1 VPPVGSFVPRGRHL
15 FVFDIAATFVAI
27 VVSFGLRF
35 DALDVPT
42 RIAPFMPVALLPLV
56 VMPPTYAFFGMYRR
70 EWRYA
75 SVQEMFS
82 LALAVVVGTAVAAAA
97 FTGLAWAGVTGTSGF
112 PRSIYVTEALFGL
125 ALVGGGRFALR
136 AYLERRGIPG
146 GTDEELGLV
155 PTIVYGAGETGA
167 TVARVAA
174 RDPGAH
180 LKVVG
185 FIDDD
190 ATKQGSRLLG
200 RPVFGG
206 LEALA
211 SAARSTHAS
220 QLLVAMPTATGAA
233 VRRAFER
240 GQELGLEVRTVPHP
254 REILAG
260 EGLAARIRK
269 VSVEDLLRR
278 SPVRIDTDAVA
289 GYLNGASVL
298 VTGGGGS
305 IGSELVRQILEVGP
319 GLITVVDN
327 HEEALWSIEREL
339 AERAGDKPGVSF
351 VPILADIRSPEAVD
365 ALIARARPDVV
376 FHAAALKHVPIVELF
391 PAEGA
396 MTNVIGTRNV
406 LETCERQGVARFV
419 LISTDKAV
427 EPIGAMGATK
437 RVAELLT
444 VAAARRTGRPYVAV
458 RFGNVLG
465 SSGSVIPTFQR
476 QLEEGRPL
484 TITHADT
491 TRFFMT
497 IPEAVSLI
505 LQAGATARIGDI
517 YVLDMGEPVRIVDL
531 ARDLILLSGLDPARV
546 PIVYTGLRPGE
557 RLHEA
562 LFYDHETTERTG
574 HESIMRVRADSIGPI
589 GEPLDRLMAGL
600 ETAAVRRDD
609 AGVRALLRTVPGLGV
624 RGSDLTMAAA
634 TAPRMPP
641 AAAPPAGPQA
651 GAASS
656 HAEGQ

>member
-1 VPPVGSFVPRGRHL
+1 MGSFVPRGRHL
-15 FVFDIAATFVAI
+15 FVYDIAVTLVA
-27 VVSFGLRF
+27 VLVSFGLRF
-35 DALDVPT
+35 DSVDVPA
-42 RIAPFMPVALLPLV
+42 RMAPFMPVALLPLA

-82 LALAVVVGTAVAAAA
+82 LALAVVAGTLIAVAVSAGLGWAGAAGTA
-97 FTGLAWAGVTGTSGF
+97 GF
-112 PRSIYVTEALFGL
+112 PPAIFVTEALLGL

-174 RDPGAH
+174 RDPDAH
-180 LKVVG
+180 LKIVG

-190 ATKQGSRLLG
+190 PAKHGSRLLG

-206 LEALA
+206 LEALS
-211 SAARSTHAS
+211 SAARSTHAT
-220 QLLVAMPTATGAA
+220 QLLVAMPTATGVA

-240 GQELGLEVRTVPHP
+240 GQALGLEVRTVPHP
-254 REILAG
+254 RDILAG

-305 IGSELVRQILEVGP
+305 IGSELVRQILDVGP

-327 HEEALWSIEREL
+327 HEEALWSIEHEL
-339 AERAGDKPGVSF
+339 AERIGDRPGVSF
-351 VPILADIRSPEAVD
+351 VPILADIRSPEAVE
-365 ALIARARPDVV
+365 AMIARARPDVV

-396 MTNVIGTRNV
+396 MTNVLGTRNV
-406 LETCERQGVARFV
+406 LAACERQGVGRFV

-444 VAAARRTGRPYVAV
+444 VAAARRTGLPYVAV

-484 TITHADT
+484 TITHEDT

-505 LQAGATARIGDI
+505 LQAGATAQIGDI

-574 HESIMRVRADSIGPI
+574 HESIMRVRADAIGPI
-589 GEPLDRLMAGL
+589 GEPLEMLMAGL
-600 ETAAVRRDD
+600 EPAAVRRDD
-609 AGVRALLRTVPGLGV
+609 TSVRAFLRTVPDLG
-624 RGSDLTMAAA
+624 RAGRSDTNAAA
-634 TAPRMPP
+634 AEPPIPP
-641 AAAPPAGPQA
+641 AAGPVA
-651 GAASS
+651 ATGAD
-656 HAEGQ
+656 HAEEP

>member
-1 VPPVGSFVPRGRHL
+1 VNSFVPRGRHL
-15 FVFDIAATFVAI
+15 FAYDIAATLVAI
-27 VVSFGLRF
+27 GLSFALRF
-35 DALDVPT
+35 DSIDIPALLSPYL
-42 RIAPFMPVALLPLV
+42 PVALLPLA
-56 VMPPTYAFFGMYRR
+56 VMAPTYAIFGMYRR

-82 LALAVVVGTAVAAAA
+82 LATSVLAGTVVSVAAFAV
-97 FTGLAWAGVTGTSGF
+97 LAWAGAPGAAAF
-112 PRSIYVTEALFGL
+112 PRSVFATEALLGL

-136 AYLERRGIPG
+136 AYLERRGIAG

-174 RDPGAH
+174 RDPDAH
-180 LKVVG
+180 LRIVG

-190 ATKQGSRLLG
+190 PAKHGSRLLG

-206 LEALA
+206 IEALPG
-211 SAARSTHAS
+211 AARRTHAT
-220 QLLVAMPTATGAA
+220 QLLVAMPRAA
-233 VRRAFER
+233 GQAIRRAFESGR
-240 GQELGLEVRTVPHP
+240 ELGLDVRTVPHP
-254 REILAG
+254 RDILAD
-260 EGLAARIRK
+260 ETLASRIRK

-278 SPVRIDTDAVA
+278 NPVRIDTDAIA

-305 IGSELVRQILEVGP
+305 IGSELVRQILGIGP
-319 GLITVVDN
+319 GSLTVVDN

-339 AERAGDKPGVSF
+339 AERAGEKPGVSF
-351 VPILADIRSPEAVD
+351 MPILADIRSPEAVD
-365 ALIARARPDVV
+365 GVIARARPDVV

-396 MTNVIGTRNV
+396 MTNVFGTRNV
-406 LETCERQGVARFV
+406 LDACERQGVGRFV

-444 VAAARRTGRPYVAV
+444 VAAARRTGRPYAAV

-465 SSGSVIPTFQR
+465 SSGSVIPTFRR
-476 QLEEGRPL
+476 QLEEGRPI
-484 TITHADT
+484 TITDADT

-505 LQAGATARIGDI
+505 LQAGSSARAGDI

-562 LFYDHETTERTG
+562 LFYDHETTELTA
-574 HESIMRVRADSIGPI
+574 HESIMRVRADAVGDV
-589 GEPLDRLMAGL
+589 GGALEALVAALEP
-600 ETAAVRRDD
+600 AAVRRDD
-609 AGVRALLRTVPGLGV
+609 TTVRALLRTVAELGRTRSRETAAV
-624 RGSDLTMAAA
+624 TDGAPHSDPL
-634 TAPRMPP
+634 P
-641 AAAPPAGPQA
+641 A
-651 GAASS
+651 GAAGAT
-656 HAEGQ
+656 HAEEQ